1 MECSLNEVETCA
13 RRAARGAG
21 MSWGLAEE
29 AGKAVRWLS
38 ARRLPAVALL
48 ADLLTR
54 NDGRR
59 YAALAPVLGAGAW
72 YAPGGTLCPICA
84 GAALSDR
91 PGILPAAGEP
101 LALAETACPLLLAPF
116 LPPAAGAAFAM
127 GWNGV
132 GLLVSGDGECRVEG
146 DTAALSAA
154 LAESV
159 IIEPLTQRRA
169 GKTTTASAGP
179 VRVSE
184 DIWHRLAAFAQRT
197 CVPASEAS
205 RARGARAGLSDNG

>member
-29 AGKAVRWLS
+29 AGKAVRWLA
-38 ARRLPAVALL
+38 ARGLPAVALL
-48 ADLLTR
+48 AELLTR
-54 NDGRR
+54 NDGRSYR
-59 YAALAPVLGAGAW
+59 ALAPVLGAGAW
-72 YAPGGTLCPICA
+72 HAPGGTLCPICT

-91 PGILPAAGEP
+91 AGILPAAGQP
-101 LALAETACPLLLAPF
+101 LALAATACPLLLVAF
-116 LPPAAGAAFAM
+116 LPPTAGAGFAM

-132 GLLVSGDGECRVEG
+132 RLLVSGDGECRVEG
-146 DTAALSAA
+146 DTAALSAT

-159 IIEPLTQRRA
+159 IIEPLTQPRA
-169 GKTTTASAGP
+169 GITTTASAGP
-179 VRVSE
+179 VTVNE
-184 DIWHRLAAFAQRT
+184 DIWHRMAAFAQRT

-205 RARGARAGLSDNG
+205 RVRGAGAGLRDND